1 MNILALDTACP
12 VFSAALATDTGN
24 WYFEA
29 DAGMR
34 HSELLMELIDTL
46 FKYAGLDPPA
56 LDFTVCMKGPG
67 SFTGLR
73 IGYAAAKGLALAL
86 SIPFAAVSTLDCIAF
101 PHSAWPGIVVPV
113 IDAKK
118 TCFFSAF
125 YRYGERISPYMD
137 EKAEKIAE
145 IFNELS
151 EKETQKQENT
161 ENVLL
166 TGPGAEIALA
176 VLSKLLPEIKLF
188 TDPNGKKGRAYEL
201 LTIAKTRD
209 LFNNDSID
217 IFSGPDYLRK
227 SDAEFPRRRGI
238 SANHAA
244 TE

>member
-34 HSELLMELIDTL
+34 HSELLMEITDIL
-46 FKYAGLDPPA
+46 FKYAGIEPSA
-56 LDFTVCMKGPG
+56 LNLAVCMKGPG

-86 SIPFAAVSTLDCIAF
+86 SIPFAAISTLDCIAF
-101 PHSAWPGIVVPV
+101 PHSAWPGIVIPL

-118 TCFFSAF
+118 NCFFSAL

-137 EKAEKIAE
+137 AKMEKIAE
-145 IFNELS
+145 ILHDLQ
-151 EKETQKQENT
+151 KKRTQKQENT
-161 ENVLL
+161 ETVLL
-166 TGPGAEIALA
+166 TGPDAENIITT
-176 VLSKLLPEIKLF
+176 LSKLLPEIEFF
-188 TDPNGKKGRAYEL
+188 TDPNGKKGRAFEL
-201 LTIAKTRD
+201 LTIAKTKD
-209 LFNNDSID
+209 LFNNYSND

-227 SDAEFPRRRGI
+227 SDAEF
-238 SANHAA
+238 S
-244 TE
+244 